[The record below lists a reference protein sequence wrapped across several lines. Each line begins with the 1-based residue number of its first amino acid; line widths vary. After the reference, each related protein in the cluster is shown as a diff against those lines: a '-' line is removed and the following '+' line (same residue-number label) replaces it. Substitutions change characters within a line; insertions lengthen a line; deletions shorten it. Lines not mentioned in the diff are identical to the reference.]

1 MRTTEKTLNK
11 TINASISHLRAAAY
25 TMLFIVVFF
34 MSPSYAKDFSI
45 LMLDQGSKNFSENII
60 NNIQKNT
67 QHHVKINNTSISDDI
82 SVNDINAYDLIIT
95 LGNLSAKYILDKKP
109 KKPLLSLL
117 ITKRALKLLNANY
130 KPKHLW
136 SSISLDQ
143 PIKRQLLLIKKLLGE
158 SKTVG
163 TIFGVESK
171 NIKNNIIDS
180 IESTKLKLAHETIT
194 NSDQLI
200 PSIKTLIVKSDVIL
214 AVPDPVAFNRK
225 TIRGILLLSFRKET
239 PVIGFSKSYVKAGAI
254 AAVYSSPKQIS
265 QQAAEEIE
273 SFIHTGILEP
283 GNSEPKYFSI
293 ETNKNVA
300 HTLNIKLKDN
310 KTLTTEIM
318 HEEASK

>member
-143 PIKRQLLLIKKLLGE
+143 PIKRQLLLI
-158 SKTVG
+158 
-163 TIFGVESK
+163 
-171 NIKNNIIDS
+171 
-180 IESTKLKLAHETIT
+180 
-194 NSDQLI
+194 
-200 PSIKTLIVKSDVIL
+200 
-214 AVPDPVAFNRK
+214 
-225 TIRGILLLSFRKET
+225 
-239 PVIGFSKSYVKAGAI
+239 
-254 AAVYSSPKQIS
+254 
-265 QQAAEEIE
+265 
-273 SFIHTGILEP
+273 
-283 GNSEPKYFSI
+283 
-293 ETNKNVA
+293 
-300 HTLNIKLKDN
+300 
-310 KTLTTEIM
+310 
-318 HEEASK
+318 